1 MADAVKTR
9 IGDARRVQQGDVFED
24 VDLVRYA
31 PLNSAQLEVAFV
43 RFPWVVVLS
52 QDCDLQQDFKTR
64 WGRPTLANQDKYL
77 LSVLVAP
84 LYNASHVYLGTQ
96 LRELGLESQKIDSGK
111 STGSNLRK
119 NQNPRYHYM
128 ELPSGLGLPPLVVDF
143 KHYFTAD
150 VGYLR
155 EKKPENW
162 VCCVGP
168 LFREDLAHRFSS
180 FLSRIGLP

>member
-1 MADAVKTR
+1 MVAPVKTR
-9 IGDARRVQQGDVFED
+9 IGAATRVQQGDIFEN

-31 PLNSAQLEVAFV
+31 PLDAAQLEVTFV

-64 WGRPTLANQDKYL
+64 WGRPALTNQDKYL

-96 LRELGLESQKIDSGK
+96 LKELGLESQKIDPAKSPGK
-111 STGSNLRK
+111 NLRN

-128 ELPSGLGLPPLVVDF
+128 ELPPNLGLPALVVDF

-150 VGYLR
+150 VAYLR
-155 EKKPENW
+155 EKKLDDW

-168 LFREDLAHRFSS
+168 LFREDLAHRFSA